1 MQPDHSNSYTETCS
15 IFVRSSTKTLVVPG
29 PLTYMPILEA
39 LKLAL
44 TAILSHKLR
53 SFLTLLG
60 VIFGVATVIVVV
72 SLIEGFNAYVDEKIA
87 NIGTNAF
94 SIGKYSIDDFSSVEA
109 LNAARR
115 RNKDITLEDAAA
127 LAARGGAIHDVGAK
141 EDTLGD
147 VKFGSTTL
155 RRIHIGASTPNMAD
169 IERVEASDGRFFSK
183 VDEET
188 RRNVT
193 FIGADVVEKLFPTTD
208 PLGQTIR
215 IDGRPFEVIGVGKA
229 KGSVFGQPQDMYV
242 SMPLSTFLAIYGS
255 RRSLQLS
262 VTSTSPA
269 TYQDAVDEAR
279 IVMRTRRK
287 LTPSEKDNF
296 GIITPSAINELRD
309 KIFGTIQIAAIGVT
323 SISLVVG
330 GIVIMNIM
338 LVSVTERTKEIGIRK
353 SIGARRSDILKQFLA
368 ESTMLSLLGG
378 AIGIGIA
385 YLLAKLVATVTPVPT
400 SLPLLAVTIAL
411 LVSGTVGLISGVYPA
426 WRAARL
432 DPIEALRAE

>member
-1 MQPDHSNSYTETCS
+1 
-15 IFVRSSTKTLVVPG
+15 
-29 PLTYMPILEA
+29 MPFLEA
-39 LKLAL
+39 LKLAV
-44 TAILSHKLR
+44 ASILGHKLR

-94 SIGKYSIDDFSSVEA
+94 AVSKFSIDDFSSVEA

-115 RNKDITLEDAAA
+115 RNKDVTLDDAAA
-127 LAARGGAIHDVGAK
+127 LLARGGSIQDVGGK
-141 EDTLGD
+141 EDAAGD
-147 VKFGSTTL
+147 VKFGPTNL
-155 RRIHIGASTPNMAD
+155 NRVHISATTPNIAE
-169 IERVEASDGRFFSK
+169 IERIEIGDGRYFSK
-183 VDEET
+183 SEEES

-193 FIGADVVEKLFPTTD
+193 FIGADVADKLFPTAN

-215 IDGRPFEVIGVGKA
+215 IDGRPFEIIGVGKA

-242 SMPLSTFLAIYGS
+242 SIPLSTFLAMYGS
-255 RRSLQLS
+255 RRSIGLS

-269 TYQDAVDEAR
+269 TYQDAVEEAR
-279 IVMRTRRK
+279 AVMRIRRK
-287 LTPSEKDNF
+287 LSPNEKDNF

-309 KIFGTIQIAAIGVT
+309 KIFGTIQIAAIGIT

-368 ESTMLSLLGG
+368 ESTMLSVLGG
-378 AIGIGIA
+378 SIGIA
-385 YLLAKLVATVTPVPT
+385 IAYALAKLVAILTPVPT
-400 SLPLLAVTIAL
+400 VLPLFAVTAAL
-411 LVSGTVGLISGVYPA
+411 VVSASVGLISGVYPA
-426 WRAARL
+426 WRAAGL
-432 DPIEALRAE
+432 DPIEALRAD

>member
-1 MQPDHSNSYTETCS
+1 
-15 IFVRSSTKTLVVPG
+15 
-29 PLTYMPILEA
+29 MPFLEA
-39 LKLAL
+39 LKLAV
-44 TAILSHKLR
+44 ASILGHKLR

-94 SIGKYSIDDFSSVEA
+94 AVSKYSIEDFSSVET

-115 RNKDITLEDAAA
+115 RNKDVTLEDAAA
-127 LAARGGAIHDVGAK
+127 LQARGGSILEVGGK
-141 EDTLGD
+141 EDAAGD
-147 VKFGSTTL
+147 VKFGSTSL
-155 RRIHIGASTPNMAD
+155 FRVHISATTPNIAE
-169 IERVEASDGRFFSK
+169 IERIEAGQGRYFTRT
-183 VDEET
+183 EEES

-193 FIGADVVEKLFPTTD
+193 FIGTDVADKLFPTAN

-215 IDGRPFEVIGVGKA
+215 IDGRPFEVIGVGQA

-242 SMPLSTFLAIYGS
+242 AIPLSTFLAIYGS
-255 RRSLQLS
+255 RRSISLS
-262 VTSTSPA
+262 VTSTNPA
-269 TYQDAVDEAR
+269 TYQDAVEEAR
-279 IVMRTRRK
+279 TVMRTRRK
-287 LTPSEKDNF
+287 LSPNEKDNF

-309 KIFGTIQIAAIGVT
+309 NIFGTIQVAAIGIT

-368 ESTMLSLLGG
+368 ESTMLSLAGG
-378 AIGIGIA
+378 GIGIA
-385 YLLAKLVATVTPVPT
+385 IAYALAKLVAALTPVPT
-400 SLPLLAVTIAL
+400 VLPLFAVTAAL
-411 LVSGTVGLISGVYPA
+411 IVSASVGLISGVYPA
-426 WRAARL
+426 WRAAGL
-432 DPIEALRAE
+432 DPIEALRAD

>member
-1 MQPDHSNSYTETCS
+1 
-15 IFVRSSTKTLVVPG
+15 
-29 PLTYMPILEA
+29 MPILEA

-44 TAILSHKLR
+44 SAILSHKLR

-72 SLIEGFNAYVDEKIA
+72 SLVEGFNAYVDEKIA

-94 SIGKYSIDDFSSVEA
+94 SVSKFSIEDFSSVEA

-115 RNKDITLEDAAA
+115 RNKDITLDDAAA
-127 LAARGGAIHDVGAK
+127 LAARAGAIQEVGAK
-141 EDTLGD
+141 EDITGD
-147 VKFGSTTL
+147 VKFGATNL
-155 RRIHIGASTPNMAD
+155 RGLHISATTPNIAD
-169 IERVEASDGRFFSK
+169 IERIEASDGRYFNK

-188 RRNVT
+188 RRNAT
-193 FIGADVVEKLFPTTD
+193 FIGADVAEKLFPTAN

-215 IDGRPFEVIGVGKA
+215 IDGRPFEVIGIGKA

-242 SMPLSTFLAIYGS
+242 AMPLSTFLAFYGS
-255 RRSLQLS
+255 RRSLNLS
-262 VTSTSPA
+262 ITSSSAA
-269 TYQDAVDEAR
+269 TYQDAVDDAR

-287 LTPSEKDNF
+287 LAANEKDNF

-378 AIGIGIA
+378 AIGITIA

-411 LVSGTVGLISGVYPA
+411 LVSGTVGLVSGVYPA

>member
-1 MQPDHSNSYTETCS
+1 
-15 IFVRSSTKTLVVPG
+15 
-29 PLTYMPILEA
+29 MPFIEA

-44 TAILSHKLR
+44 SAILGHKLR

-72 SLIEGFNAYVDEKIA
+72 SLIEGFNSYVDEKIA

-94 SIGKYSIDDFSSVEA
+94 AVSKFSIDDFSSVEA

-115 RNKDITLEDAAA
+115 RNKDVTLDDAAA
-127 LAARGGAIHDVGAK
+127 LMARRYAIQDVGAK
-141 EDTLGD
+141 EDALGD
-147 VKFGSTTL
+147 VKFGSINL
-155 RRIHIGASTPNMAD
+155 FRVHISATTPNIAE
-169 IERVEASDGRFFSK
+169 IERVEVAEGRYFGQSDQES
-183 VDEET
+183 

-193 FIGADVVEKLFPTTD
+193 FIGADVADKLFPTAN

-215 IDGRPFEVIGVGKA
+215 IDGRPFHVIGVGKA

-242 SMPLSTFLAIYGS
+242 SMPLSTFLASYGS
-255 RRSLQLS
+255 RRSVTLS
-262 VTSTSPA
+262 VTSTSA
-269 TYQDAVDEAR
+269 DTYDDAVEEAR
-279 IVMRTRRK
+279 VVMRTRRK
-287 LTPSEKDNF
+287 LSPNEKDNF

-309 KIFGTIQIAAIGVT
+309 KIFGTIQVAAVGIT

-353 SIGARRSDILKQFLA
+353 SIGAKKTDILKQFLA

-378 AIGIGIA
+378 AIGISIA
-385 YLLAKLVATVTPVPT
+385 YALAKLVAVLTPVPT
-400 SLPLLAVTIAL
+400 SLPLFAVTIAL
-411 LVSGTVGLISGVYPA
+411 IVSATVGLMSGVYPA

-432 DPIEALRAE
+432 DPIEALRSE